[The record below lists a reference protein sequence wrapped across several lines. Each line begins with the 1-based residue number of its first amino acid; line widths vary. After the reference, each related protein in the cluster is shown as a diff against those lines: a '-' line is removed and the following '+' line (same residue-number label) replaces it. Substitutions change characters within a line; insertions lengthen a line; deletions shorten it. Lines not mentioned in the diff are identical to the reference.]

1 MEQQISVLIPGT
13 TQVASDQEA
22 VKNHDGDDSTT
33 IADAAP
39 VNLVASTIPTALI
52 TPVNSSSTPPST
64 SLIDS
69 YSIRR
74 RSMISSND
82 ATDGSIQV
90 ERSDGSSSN
99 TLFEELSNTEIIEK
113 LNGMRKRL
121 ARTIRDLPNESPKK
135 KQNCTAEKT
144 KLMDATRCLNGACK
158 AMIEAACDGKIE
170 KTTEIINE
178 VIQCAD
184 KITSV
189 TERLITKSDS
199 IFEAELASAKT
210 DQMLKS
216 LQDTIICLDKA
227 EECAGNIGSQTVNEM
242 LAKNTALSANIA
254 QLLETFYR
262 RPS

>member
-113 LNGMRKRL
+113 
-121 ARTIRDLPNESPKK
+121 
-135 KQNCTAEKT
+135 
-144 KLMDATRCLNGACK
+144 
-158 AMIEAACDGKIE
+158 
-170 KTTEIINE
+170 
-178 VIQCAD
+178 
-184 KITSV
+184 
-189 TERLITKSDS
+189 
-199 IFEAELASAKT
+199 
-210 DQMLKS
+210 
-216 LQDTIICLDKA
+216 
-227 EECAGNIGSQTVNEM
+227 
-242 LAKNTALSANIA
+242 
-254 QLLETFYR
+254 
-262 RPS
+262 